1 MVLPEDR
8 AALGNPRKRFVIDC
22 WISYLL
28 SSYCLLKLSTCAVST
43 ICRSRYF
50 CINKLLLQSIPFS
63 LFLFDPLL
71 QICKTMYWKPNSIRD
86 ILPWERYLR
95 NEMAVF
101 LHNRTIWQKNP
112 GKQENFTW
120 SDEGARYLKKPQNNT
135 FSIYESLFNIFFL
148 YKPKALKFNEQLK
161 TLHHKKYI

>member
-28 SSYCLLKLSTCAVST
+28 SSYCLLILSTCAVST

-63 LFLFDPLL
+63 LFLKAKPQKVFLFDSLRN
-71 QICKTMYWKPNSIRD
+71 CKTMYWKPNSIRD

-120 SDEGARYLKKPQNNT
+120 SDKGARYLKKPKNNT
-135 FSIYESLFNIFFL
+135 FSIYESLFNIFF
-148 YKPKALKFNEQLK
+148 
-161 TLHHKKYI
+161 YINQKRWNLMSN